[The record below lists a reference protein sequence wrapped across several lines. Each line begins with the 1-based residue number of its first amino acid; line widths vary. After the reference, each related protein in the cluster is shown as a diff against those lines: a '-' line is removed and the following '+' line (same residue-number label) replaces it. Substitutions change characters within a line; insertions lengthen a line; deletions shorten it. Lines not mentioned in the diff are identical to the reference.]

1 MALLSFEHLS
11 DQQTSLRFQ
20 EAVAKIY
27 EFATKNLNLFQF
39 VSACFSHEDKRQSFK
54 AAVPSLL
61 GNVHRFIALLRTFNF
76 FLLPEQMN
84 CQSHTTCLH
93 SFFFV
98 LTSFPH
104 LNYEVSQTN
113 WRRICNAWFPHSG
126 KSLFHGFGLVFSHCE
141 QNSLS
146 VSRDPWR
153 KTCGYLPAA
162 RATFLSESVL
172 SKEFRIGAP
181 GNSFLKS

>member
-20 EAVAKIY
+20 EAVAKIC
-27 EFATKNLNLFQF
+27 EFAAKNLNLFQF

-84 CQSHTTCLH
+84 C
-93 SFFFV
+93 
-98 LTSFPH
+98 
-104 LNYEVSQTN
+104 
-113 WRRICNAWFPHSG
+113 
-126 KSLFHGFGLVFSHCE
+126 
-141 QNSLS
+141 
-146 VSRDPWR
+146 
-153 KTCGYLPAA
+153 
-162 RATFLSESVL
+162 
-172 SKEFRIGAP
+172 
-181 GNSFLKS
+181 